1 MHQMR
6 QDGRL
11 VAGTGADLQHPRLR
25 RQRQQLGHPRHH
37 IRLGDGLP
45 LANRQRGVFPRF
57 MFKGFINKLFAR
69 DQRDRLEDTFIDD
82 ALRAQLIQQTF
93 NTFTYHCLSTPTR
106 SSQSVTTSCA

>member
-1 MHQMR
+1 MPISSTR
-6 QDGRL
+6 DSG
-11 VAGTGADLQHPRLR
+11 VSVSSSV
-25 RQRQQLGHPRHH
+25 
-37 IRLGDGLP
+37 IRATIYGWEMVCP
-45 LANRQRGVFPRF
+45 ANRQRGVFPRF

>member
-11 VAGTGADLQHPRLR
+11 VAGTGADLQHPRL
-25 RQRQQLGHPRHH
+25 GVSVSSSV
-37 IRLGDGLP
+37 IRATIYGWEMVCPWPIGS
-45 LANRQRGVFPRF
+45 AVFFPRF

>member
-69 DQRDRLEDTFIDD
+69 TSAIASR
-82 ALRAQLIQQTF
+82 
-93 NTFTYHCLSTPTR
+93 TR
-106 SSQSVTTSCA
+106 SSTMPCVRS